1 MSVSSKKIF
10 HLLPLV
16 KQLRLLPLVKQI
28 ENSTVAN
35 STPPL
40 FKSRQTALYRY
51 KMSYVLN
58 LYVDKE

>member
-16 KQLRLLPLVKQI
+16 KQLRSPSLVKQI

-35 STPPL
+35 STSPL
-40 FKSRQTALYRY
+40 FKTRQTA
-51 KMSYVLN
+51 K
-58 LYVDKE
+58 

>member
-28 ENSTVAN
+28 ENSTPAN

-40 FKSRQTALYRY
+40 FILRQIPIY
-51 KMSYVLN
+51 S
-58 LYVDKE
+58 